1 MSPDEPE
8 PMPRAAT
15 VRLRVLVRGQVQGVF
30 FRASAAEEARRLGV
44 SGRARNLAD
53 GSVELEAEGAAA
65 AVDAFVDWCRHGP
78 SRARVDGVETESRE
92 PQRSQRF
99 DVL

>member
-1 MSPDEPE
+1 
-8 PMPRAAT
+8 MPQAAT
-15 VRLRVLVRGQVQGVF
+15 VRLRVLVRGHVQGVF
-30 FRASAAEEARRLGV
+30 FRASAAGEAHRLGV

-53 GSVELEAEGAAA
+53 GRVELEAEGAPA

-78 SRARVDGVETESRE
+78 PRARVDGVETKSLE
-92 PQRSQRF
+92 PQQSRRF